1 MERTTIF
8 GVRNGRRVVKKNRF
22 ASQQVTAAT
31 KSTSVDNNQL
41 NRHSLNPLSGKRHT
55 PVSIA
60 FLILLASCSV
70 LSVPLPSAYAQNT
83 AYTLK
88 NGLLVEGAGGRV
100 NEISVTLAYSQND
113 KPIVMLDNGL
123 KRTFFSINDVANKG
137 DSTLSDLEIDIFQR
151 VNDGNDNHG
160 NGVLMSM
167 GKFDSFG
174 HRTMMVRIPTK
185 TGSKVVPVIQGITKI
200 TPLWTEV
207 QTLVTGHERINS
219 ERWDMRLATSS
230 IPADVLHNLLHSSI
244 DPDNPLE
251 RLDIVDFYVAAE
263 QYRRA
268 IEEHAQIERDFPDV
282 KNNFKASRLELQQA
296 YGRSVLKEAR
306 FRESVGQVT
315 LASQMASAIDTTEMS
330 PVIQEDFQLFLQ
342 EDVLLVNQKIEQ
354 TKLELVDRARKF
366 IAKNQKKSEIVAVS
380 ERLAN
385 EIEAVLSRANI
396 DRLATYQRLKV
407 GGGQTPEQ
415 LMAYAISGWILGSNN
430 ATSNM
435 GTAQSLFKV
444 RDLVHE
450 FLGKTTPGRRVQI
463 LEELKNYE
471 AGEPEYLAQIIN
483 NMTPPRAPDLSKYT
497 GETPLEFEVSF
508 KGTVAQGREVQKFK
522 YLVHLPP
529 DYDPHRKYPCLMTLR
544 AQTPVNEQLERWA
557 GTYNPRLG
565 VRTGQAIRH
574 GYIVVSLDWKYPG
587 QTTYEYSAAEHKAI
601 LGCMRG
607 MLKRFSID
615 SDRFFITGHGAGADA
630 AYDVAI
636 SHPEHWAGVIGIAG
650 KIDKYSIQYKENV
663 HLGLN
668 VYSVVGTKDHGNIVK
683 SAKAWNTWLKSK
695 SYNRCIVVEYNG
707 RLSEP
712 FFEEFPSIMNW
723 CDVNRRGWPDLQG
736 CEFDCKTLRPWD
748 NYYYFLEFHGLPE
761 ANVMRPS
768 NWPAN
773 GRGFNSLDLQAKLTY
788 TEKANRFNVRPTQQG
803 TGMTIWLSPEYVDFK
818 KRVEINRTGFKET
831 VKPSREV
838 MLRDV
843 LRRGDRR
850 RPFWQRIDIK

>member
-1 MERTTIF
+1 MQLKYHPKQPESAEMISP
-8 GVRNGRRVVKKNRF
+8 GVVRAGQSRKRATSNARRKISTNLLFWVAIGF
-22 ASQQVTAAT
+22 AIILS
-31 KSTSVDNNQL
+31 
-41 NRHSLNPLSGKRHT
+41 HSNVH
-55 PVSIA
+55 
-60 FLILLASCSV
+60 
-70 LSVPLPSAYAQNT
+70 AQNT

-88 NGLLVEGAGGRV
+88 NGLLVEGVGGRV
-100 NEISVTLAYSQND
+100 TEISINLAYSQND
-113 KPIVMLDNGL
+113 RDIVMLDNGL
-123 KRTFFSINDVANKG
+123 KRTFFSLDDVANQG
-137 DSTLSDLEIDIFQR
+137 ESTLSDIEIDIFQR
-151 VNDGNDNHG
+151 VNDGNDNQG
-160 NGVLMSM
+160 NGILLSV

-174 HRTMMVRIPTK
+174 HRTIMVRIPTR
-185 TGSKVVPVIQGITKI
+185 TGSKVVPVVQGITKI

-207 QTLVTGHERINS
+207 QTLITGDERINS

-251 RLDIVDFYVAAE
+251 RLNIVDFYVTAE

-282 KNNFKASRLELQQA
+282 KNNFKANRLELQQA
-296 YGRSVLKEAR
+296 YGRSVLREAR
-306 FRESVGQVT
+306 FRESVGQYT
-315 LASQMASAIDTTEMS
+315 LASQMASVIDTSEMS

-342 EDVLLVNQKIEQ
+342 EDILQVNQTIEQ
-354 TKLELVDRARKF
+354 TKLDLVDRARKF
-366 IAKNQKKSEIVAVS
+366 IAKNKNKPEIIDVC
-380 ERLAN
+380 ERLAS
-385 EIEAVLSRANI
+385 EIESSIGRANV
-396 DRLATYQRLKV
+396 DRLATYERLKN

-450 FLGKTTPGRRVQI
+450 YLGGATPGRRVQI

-471 AGEPEYLAQIIN
+471 GGEPEYLALVIK
-483 NMTPPRAPDLSKYT
+483 NMTPPRAPDLSEYT
-497 GETPLEFEVSF
+497 GETPLEFETSF
-508 KGTVAQGREVQKFK
+508 KGTVAQGGELQKFK

-529 DYDPHRKYPCLMTLR
+529 DYDPHRKYPCLLTLR
-544 AQTPVNEQLERWA
+544 AETSTNEQLERWA
-557 GTYNPRLG
+557 GKYNPKLG

-587 QTTYEYSAAEHKAI
+587 QHTYEYSAAEHKVI

-650 KIDKYSIQYKENV
+650 KIDKYPIQYIRNQ

-668 VYSVVGTKDHGNIVK
+668 VYSVVGTKDHANINA
-683 SAKAWNTWLKSK
+683 SAKAWNKWLTSK
-695 SYNRCIVVEYNG
+695 NFNRCMVVEYVG
-707 RLSEP
+707 RLAEP

-723 CDVNRRGWPDLQG
+723 CDVNRRNWPDNQG
-736 CEFDCKTLRPWD
+736 CEFSCKTLRPWD
-748 NYYYFLEFHGLPE
+748 SYCYFLELHGLPE

-768 NWPAN
+768 NWPAD
-773 GRGFNSLDLQAKLTY
+773 GRGFNSLNIEAKLSY
-788 TEKANRFNVRPTQQG
+788 TDKANRFVVRPAQQG
-803 TGMTIWLSPEYVDFK
+803 RGMTIWLSPDFVDFD
-818 KRVEINRTGFKET
+818 KRIEISRSGYKET
-831 VKPSREV
+831 LKPSREV
-838 MLRDV
+838 ILEDV
-843 LRRGDRR
+843 RRRGDRK
-850 RPFWQRIDIK
+850 RPFWQKVDIP